1 MSLPRPAFTALY
13 RRISHRLADH
23 ILHHQIMYRGHFTLQ
38 EALVTRSECEL
49 WVETCYAA
57 VEGGLG
63 GGHQRVQAP
72 WAKLLEAARLVAL
85 EGDWWDKI
93 VQATL
98 GSLSDA
104 DWEEVVLG
112 LVEISELGRDE
123 VGEILKRREDFL

>member
-1 MSLPRPAFTALY
+1 M
-13 RRISHRLADH
+13 
-23 ILHHQIMYRGHFTLQ
+23 
-38 EALVTRSECEL
+38 VTRSECEL

-57 VEGGLG
+57 VEGALG

-85 EGDWWDKI
+85 EGDSWDRI
-93 VQATL
+93 VQETF
-98 GSLSDA
+98 GSGSNA

-112 LVEISELGRDE
+112 LVGMSELGRDE